1 MTRIRGVV
9 IGAYSLLK
17 PYLFIIVGLEGLHFL
32 INSILGMSGLNQN
45 PEVSAGNIVTSF
57 LIIMA
62 IILPIFLFKRILNL
76 GASRG
81 EYYIGSIVTYILFTA
96 VFSLFN
102 IVWYSLEI
110 NVFVNYK
117 NYFNIIEILN
127 WNQHGKWGMFVYQFA
142 DYLLA
147 ISFFSFIVTSLK
159 SKLGIVLSLII
170 AGVLSSILSI
180 KALRT
185 VFVEGLAAVIMN
197 PNIVVGTLL
206 TLVAASFFFVMGW
219 NFISKREI

>member
-1 MTRIRGVV
+1 MTRVRGVV
-9 IGAYSLLK
+9 NGAYSLLK
-17 PYLFIIVGLEGLHFL
+17 PYLFIIIGLEGLHFL

-45 PEVSAGNIVTSF
+45 PEVSAGNIATSF
-57 LIIMA
+57 LIVMA
-62 IILPIFLFKRILNL
+62 IILPLILFKRILNL
-76 GASRG
+76 GASRK
-81 EYYIGSIVTYILFTA
+81 EYYIGSIVTYLLFTA
-96 VFSLFN
+96 VFSFFN
-102 IVWYSLEI
+102 IIWYLFEI
-110 NVFVNYK
+110 NIFINYK

-142 DYLLA
+142 TYLLA

-170 AGVLSSILSI
+170 AGVLSSVLSI

-185 VFVEGLAAVIMN
+185 VFVEGLTAVIMN

-206 TLVAASFFFVMGW
+206 TLVVAGFFFAMGW
-219 NFISKREI
+219 YFISKKEI